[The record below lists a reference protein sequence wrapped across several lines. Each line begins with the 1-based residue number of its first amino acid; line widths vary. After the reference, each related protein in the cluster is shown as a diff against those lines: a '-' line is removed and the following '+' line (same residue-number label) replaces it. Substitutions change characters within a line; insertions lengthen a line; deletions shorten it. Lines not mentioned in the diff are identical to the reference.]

1 MSRVGCT
8 GNATALLEGVPLFSG
23 LSSEEL
29 QLIEAVATR
38 KTYRKNT
45 VVMERGDESTS
56 LYVLLSGKAKVFV
69 SDEDGKELVLNL
81 LEPGAHLGELSLLGA
96 ACRTASVMTCEDS
109 RFLIISKQDFVS
121 CLTNNPQVNL
131 NLIRHLVERIQVLTE
146 RVGTLVLRDVY
157 GRLTA
162 TLQELA
168 REEQGRLITGRVTQQ
183 ELGEM
188 VGASR
193 EMVSRVLKELKQGG
207 YITIE
212 HKRIEIKKNLP
223 ARW

>member
-1 MSRVGCT
+1 MSRVGST

-29 QLIEAVATR
+29 QLVEAVATR
-38 KTYRKNT
+38 KAYRKNT

-56 LYVLLSGKAKVFV
+56 LYVLLSGKVKVFV

-96 ACRTASVMTCEDS
+96 ASRTASVMTCEDS

-162 TLQELA
+162 TLHELA

-193 EMVSRVLKELKQGG
+193 EMVSRILKELKQGG
-207 YITIE
+207 YIEID
-212 HKRIEIKKNLP
+212 HKRIEIKKKLP